1 MALGPA
7 WRVRRLDY
15 DGRCGCCG
23 RRLSAGD
30 WAHWRPGDDERVGAL
45 TCRRCEPL
53 DHQRDGTAD
62 GRSEW
67 QRLVDYYTEC
77 LLHEARIGPVPYD
90 DPNAWSVVTTDEETL
105 LLKGRRLVL
114 DTPLAALFA
123 KARANEEEV
132 YYGWPTAIVRDR
144 QGEACLA
151 PLFMIRLARPSGELP
166 EVDAADP
173 RPQLNLGLLDERFL
187 GDTHPAEILELVDTS
202 ELASCGAAELVERAT
217 ELAGLLGL
225 ETFGLDP
232 ERLSAEPLT
241 SRAGLHNTACAIR
254 GRTTATIALLGDLDA
269 LGRVGDWQ
277 QTAARHFLADAPE
290 PQRAYAD
297 LATLANPLN
306 AAQETACDH
315 VASGSPL
322 VVVTGPPGTGKTEVV
337 GAIVLGAW
345 ARGETVLVA
354 TTNNEPVDEA
364 VRKVAGIHDALLL
377 RAGNRNRLADLA
389 DTLGELLRDDPGP
402 DIDPPDDAASMV
414 AHTAR
419 RQVYRELA
427 QRAALEHALAELT
440 PRVSTLREQVW
451 RGAPRP
457 AVDRSLARGLRQAA
471 DARALGAVRRRRA
484 LAQLATAPSPRVAL
498 TRIADWA
505 EAEVTQQA
513 LIVRLRAL
521 PPRDTDAERL
531 RETGDAWTTA
541 SRDRA
546 VGLAKHALS
555 SGREALALLR
565 DTLANPQTSR
575 SARHAAVEGAMSHA
589 RGWACTALS
598 VAPSFALEAGL
609 FDLAIID
616 EASQTNLAHALP
628 IAYRA
633 KRLVVVGDPQQLR
646 PVVTLG
652 EQAHDAAARRAG
664 LDTAMLVTR
673 RLSYRGDS
681 AYTAMR
687 SRISTPPVLLE
698 EHFRCHPHIARFI
711 DEQFYDGRL
720 VVLTDTSAWK
730 GMLQGIE
737 WVDVAGGAERI
748 SGGSWIN
755 AQEVEHAVA
764 LCTDLVGEL
773 GVVTPFRGQAVRCR
787 AMLRARP
794 EIRNVMA
801 ATAHAF
807 QGGQRETMILSPVA
821 ATGLARGSA
830 GWIHGN
836 PHLLNVA
843 VSRARRLLVVAG
855 DPAAGVALGIDV
867 LDALAVAAREPR
879 PEIAPPLRPG
889 LAAALATTP
898 VAVDIGGYPA
908 RWAWPSAQQ
917 GGVILEIDAAALDPD
932 GRRRRQSLTRDAVI
946 ERLGWR
952 VVRVA
957 QWEVDSAPDHVA
969 SLLGEPEIP
978 PHR

>member
-1 MALGPA
+1 MALGPQ

-15 DGRCGCCG
+15 DGRCGSCG
-23 RRLSAGD
+23 RRLTAGD
-30 WAHWRPGDDERVGAL
+30 WAHWRPGDEGRPGAL

-53 DHQRDGTAD
+53 DSERDGTAD
-62 GRSEW
+62 GRTLW

-77 LLHEARIGPVPYD
+77 LLHEARVGPVSYD
-90 DPNAWSVVTTDEETL
+90 DPNAWSVITTDEETL

-123 KARANEEEV
+123 RARANEDEV

-144 QGEACLA
+144 RGEASLA
-151 PLFMIRLARPSGELP
+151 PLFMIRLARPRGELP

-202 ELASCGAAELVERAT
+202 ELASCDAAELVERAT
-217 ELAGLLGL
+217 DLASLLGL
-225 ETFGLDP
+225 NAFGLDP

-241 SRAGLHNTACAIR
+241 SRAGLHNTAIAIR
-254 GRTTATIALLGDLDA
+254 GRATATIALLGDLDA
-269 LGRVGDWQ
+269 LGRATDWER
-277 QTAARHFLADAPE
+277 TAARHLLADAPE
-290 PQRAYAD
+290 PHRAYAD

-306 AAQETACDH
+306 AAQEVACDL

-337 GAIVLGAW
+337 GAIALGAW

-377 RAGNRNRLADLA
+377 RAGNRNRLTDLA
-389 DTLGELLRDDPGP
+389 DTLGGLLWDEPPATADHP
-402 DIDPPDDAASMV
+402 DGRALTAAH
-414 AHTAR
+414 AAR
-419 RQVYRELA
+419 RQIHRELA
-427 QRAALEHALAELT
+427 QRAALEQTLAELT
-440 PRVSTLREQVW
+440 PRVSELRARVW
-451 RGAPRP
+451 RSDPP
-457 AVDRSLARGLRQAA
+457 PTVDRRLTRALRQAA
-471 DARALGAVRRRRA
+471 DARILSAARRRRA
-484 LAQLATAPSPRVAL
+484 LTQLASSPPPGVGLAL
-498 TRIADWA
+498 VADWA
-505 EAEVTQQA
+505 AAEVEHQE

-521 PPRDTDAERL
+521 PSRETDAERL
-531 RETGDAWTTA
+531 RATGDAWTAA

-546 VGLAKHALS
+546 AGLA
-555 SGREALALLR
+555 RRALAEGRDALELLR

-575 SARHAAVEGAMSHA
+575 SARHAAVQGAMSYA

-598 VAPSFALEAGL
+598 MAPSFPLEAGL
-609 FDLAIID
+609 FDVAIID

-681 AYTAMR
+681 AYSAMR
-687 SRISTPPVLLE
+687 GRTATPPVLLE

-720 VVLTDTSAWK
+720 VVLTDTSGWE

-737 WVDVAGGAERI
+737 WVDVVGGAERI
-748 SGGSWIN
+748 SGGSWVN
-755 AQEVEHAVA
+755 AREVERAVA
-764 LCTDLVGEL
+764 LCTDLAGEL
-773 GVVTPFRGQAVRCR
+773 GVVTPFRGQAVRYR
-787 AMLRARP
+787 TVLRARP
-794 EIRNVMA
+794 ESRGVTA

-821 ATGLARGSA
+821 AQGLARGSA

-843 VSRARRLLVVAG
+843 VSRARRLLVVVG
-855 DPAAGVALGIDV
+855 DHAAGAAHGIDV
-867 LDALAVAAREPR
+867 LTALAVAAREPESS
-879 PEIAPPLRPG
+879 PMTPLPDG
-889 LAAALATTP
+889 LAAALDHPP
-898 VAVDIGGYPA
+898 VSAQIGGYA
-908 RWAWPSAQQ
+908 VRWAWPASRR
-917 GGVILEIDAAALDPD
+917 GGVCLEIDAAALDPD
-932 GRRRRQSLTRDAVI
+932 GRHRRQALVRDAVI

-957 QWEVDSAPDHVA
+957 QWEVDAAPDRVA
-969 SLLGEPEIP
+969 SRLGELGIP
-978 PHR
+978 RHR